1 METEATAERSPRLR
15 QGRPPPADSQYDS
28 YYPQDG
34 LQDRLQPSYSAQDRA
49 RVLELYAGQHLLLR

>member
-1 METEATAERSPRLR
+1 METESTAGAFPASPA
-15 QGRPPPADSQYDS
+15 GSAPPADSQYDS

-49 RVLELYAGQHLLLR
+49 RVLELYAGQHLLLQ